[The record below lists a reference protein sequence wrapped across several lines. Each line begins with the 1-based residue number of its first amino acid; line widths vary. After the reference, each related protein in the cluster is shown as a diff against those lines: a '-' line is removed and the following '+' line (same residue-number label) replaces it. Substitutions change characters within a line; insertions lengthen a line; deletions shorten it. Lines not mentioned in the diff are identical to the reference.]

1 MNIVLKWVIKY
12 VLIIKNEDLST
23 HIYLK
28 HLISPNCFSK
38 SNKSKKKQPKLNQN
52 FTGQTALITNHMLK
66 KSKQC
71 STEETFRPFANL

>member
-38 SNKSKKKQPKLNQN
+38 SNKSKKKTTKIESKLYGPNSAYHKSHAEKVQTMLYRRN
-52 FTGQTALITNHMLK
+52 F
-66 KSKQC
+66 
-71 STEETFRPFANL
+71 